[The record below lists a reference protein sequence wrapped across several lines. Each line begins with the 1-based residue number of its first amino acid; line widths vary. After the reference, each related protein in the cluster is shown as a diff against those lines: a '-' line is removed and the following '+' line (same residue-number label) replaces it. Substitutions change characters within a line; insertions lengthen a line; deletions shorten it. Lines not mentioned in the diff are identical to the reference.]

1 MMNSDFKQLKRYV
14 MRLNTVVNELES
26 LEDFVDVSYEDI
38 KTDIGY
44 CTVLLEQ
51 RRERLQRKGRTQSV
65 FIVIVSIMWS
75 RTICAYYTSSLVSTK
90 SASMLNV

>member
-1 MMNSDFKQLKRYV
+1 MNDDFKQLKRYV
-14 MRLNTVVNELES
+14 MRLNTVVGELES

-51 RRERLQRKGRTQSV
+51 RRERLQRKGRTQ
-65 FIVIVSIMWS
+65 
-75 RTICAYYTSSLVSTK
+75 
-90 SASMLNV
+90 